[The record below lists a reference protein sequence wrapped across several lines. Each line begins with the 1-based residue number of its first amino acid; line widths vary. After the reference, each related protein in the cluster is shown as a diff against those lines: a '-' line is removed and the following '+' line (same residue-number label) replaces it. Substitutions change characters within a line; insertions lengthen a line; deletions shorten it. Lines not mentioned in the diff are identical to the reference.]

1 MTGLVRARYTLE
13 FKQEA
18 VRLVRG
24 GQTVSSMAKT
34 LGLSDQTLHNWLKAE
49 AAGGLREIT
58 GKVVSAEKMEIAR
71 LTAELAKTRMERDIL
86 KNRRG
91 TEAACGHRN
100 GLRAILAAEGSGRPL
115 IGGEY
120 PRKKTWSMGCCELES
135 GDVFGRSR
143 LGN

>member
-24 GQTVSSMAKT
+24 GQTVSSVAKT

-71 LTAELAKTRMERDIL
+71 PHYQIE
-86 KNRRG
+86 
-91 TEAACGHRN
+91 HVRN
-100 GLRAILAAEGSGRPL
+100 LPH
-115 IGGEY
+115 
-120 PRKKTWSMGCCELES
+120 
-135 GDVFGRSR
+135 FGFMLLQR
-143 LGN
+143 LHATFAGPMP